1 MTVISQNI
9 MDAKTSL
16 NKLAEQLDHLNYQAE
31 LGRAK
36 RKRVRA
42 SGNTER
48 GYGICQCMSE
58 DFINYSSHQWS
69 TRAAFVSTWLIGF
82 NASEIN
88 QQFFD
93 KYNFFTLWSH
103 SLSDHCCPSW
113 IISPRHSKKTFYNYS
128 LMWEYF
134 EEALKVYKS
143 ECTNHRDMYLGML
156 KCIEG
161 MNDDEA
167 RGCLKAALDN
177 AFADDLILA

>member
-1 MTVISQNI
+1 MVSI
-9 MDAKTSL
+9 M
-16 NKLAEQLDHLNYQAE
+16 NKLEEQLDHLNYQVE
-31 LGRAK
+31 VHRAK
-36 RKRVRA
+36 RRHVVIGGNA
-42 SGNTER
+42 DSG
-48 GYGICQCMSE
+48 YQVCMCSSE
-58 DFINYSSHQWS
+58 KFINYSYHQFC

-82 NASEIN
+82 NAAEIN
-88 QQFFD
+88 KNFFY
-93 KYNFFTLWSH
+93 KYNFLTLSSH
-103 SLSDHCCPSW
+103 GIADNTCPSW
-113 IISPRHSKKTFYNYS
+113 IISPNSSKKTFYRYP
-128 LMWEYF
+128 LMWDYF

>member
-1 MTVISQNI
+1 MKKI
-9 MDAKTSL
+9 M
-16 NKLAEQLDHLNYQAE
+16 NKLEEQLDHLNYQVE
-31 LGRAK
+31 VHRAK
-36 RKRVRA
+36 RRHVVIGGNA
-42 SGNTER
+42 DSG
-48 GYGICQCMSE
+48 YQVCMCSSE
-58 DFINYSSHQWS
+58 KFINYSYHQFC

-82 NASEIN
+82 NAAEIN
-88 QQFFD
+88 KNFFY
-93 KYNFFTLWSH
+93 KYNFLTLSSH
-103 SLSDHCCPSW
+103 GIADNTCPSW
-113 IISPRHSKKTFYNYS
+113 IISPNSSKKTFYRYP
-128 LMWEYF
+128 LMWDYF